1 MSGDALAYLLYGVF
15 GLGALAVYFALP
27 QEGRWPRQ
35 TAPVLGLSALV
46 GLLILLGLQFVP
58 ESEHGGYFT
67 LFAAIAIYGA
77 ARVITHARPVYSAV
91 YFVLVVIA
99 VAGMMVLL
107 SAEFLAVAMIVIYAG
122 AILVTYVFVMMLAHH
137 GARADYDRNSRAP
150 LGAVLAGFVLTAT
163 IAGAIGSRPAVPVPP
178 RIDAVVA
185 SSADVVELPP
195 GNTAAIGAS
204 ILGPYIVPLEVAGV
218 LLLVAMVGALAVA
231 RKKVPV
237 DMTALS
243 PDADRPL
250 GQSGREAPPFSP
262 ELKEVT

>member
-1 MSGDALAYLLYGVF
+1 
-15 GLGALAVYFALP
+15 
-27 QEGRWPRQ
+27 
-35 TAPVLGLSALV
+35 
-46 GLLILLGLQFVP
+46 
-58 ESEHGGYFT
+58 
-67 LFAAIAIYGA
+67 
-77 ARVITHARPVYSAV
+77 
-91 YFVLVVIA
+91 
-99 VAGMMVLL
+99 
-107 SAEFLAVAMIVIYAG
+107 MIVIYAG

-163 IAGAIGSRPAVPVPP
+163 IAGAIGSRPAVPMPS
-178 RIDAVVA
+178 RIDAAVA
-185 SSADVVELPP
+185 SSAAVAELPP
-195 GNTAAIGAS
+195 GNTVAIGAS

-218 LLLVAMVGALAVA
+218 LLLVAMIGALAVA
-231 RKKVPV
+231 RKKIPV